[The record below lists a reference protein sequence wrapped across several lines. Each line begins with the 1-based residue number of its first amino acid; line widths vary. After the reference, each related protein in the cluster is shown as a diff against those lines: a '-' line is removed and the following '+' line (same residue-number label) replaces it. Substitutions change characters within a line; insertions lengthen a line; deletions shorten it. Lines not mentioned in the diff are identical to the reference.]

1 MQIIN
6 HFLTIT
12 RHRHQ
17 VIKNCFKAGIPL
29 RGLLHDLSK
38 YTPTEFIAGARFYQ
52 GSRSPNEGER
62 EAYGYSKA
70 WIHHKGI
77 NKHHFEHWTDY
88 NPKTRKI
95 EGAPMPTKY
104 VIEMFCDRVAA
115 SKIYMGDKYD
125 NSSALKYFEKSRK
138 TRMIHK
144 RTSDML
150 EYLLL
155 MLKYKGE
162 DFTFS
167 YIRRLDKSAPPE
179 SYNYMSDLIDKLH
192 SKC

>member
-125 NSSALKYFEKSRK
+125 DSSALMYFEKSRK

-179 SYNYMSDLIDKLH
+179 SYKYMSDLIDKLH

>member
-125 NSSALKYFEKSRK
+125 DSSALMYFEKSRN

-179 SYNYMSDLIDKLH
+179 SYKYMSDLIDKLH

>member
-38 YTPTEFIAGARFYQ
+38 YTPIEFIAGARFYQ

-125 NSSALKYFEKSRK
+125 DSSALMYFEKSRK

-179 SYNYMSDLIDKLH
+179 SYKYMSDLIDKLH

>member
-6 HFLTIT
+6 HFITIT

-17 VIKNCFKAGIPL
+17 VIKNCFMAGIPI

-38 YTPTEFIAGARFYQ
+38 YTPAEFIAGAKFYQ
-52 GSRSPNEGER
+52 GNRSPNESER

-88 NPKTRKI
+88 NPKTRRT
-95 EGAPMPTKY
+95 EGAPMPTRF

-115 SKIYMGDKYD
+115 SKIYMGDKYSD
-125 NSSALKYFEKSRK
+125 DSVLMYFEKGRK
-138 TRMIHK
+138 TRIIHK

-155 MLKYKGE
+155 MLKFKGE
-162 DFTFS
+162 KFTFR
-167 YIRRLDKSAPPE
+167 YIRCLDKSAPPE
-179 SYNYMSDLIDKLH
+179 SFKYMSDLVDKLH
-192 SKC
+192 SK

>member
-95 EGAPMPTKY
+95 EGAPMPIKY

-115 SKIYMGDKYD
+115 SKIYMGNKYD
-125 NSSALKYFEKSRK
+125 DSSALMYFEKSKK

-179 SYNYMSDLIDKLH
+179 RYKYMSDLIDKLH

>member
-12 RHRHQ
+12 KHRHQ
-17 VIKNCFKAGIPL
+17 VIKNCFLAGIPI

-38 YTPTEFIAGARFYQ
+38 YTPVEFIAGARYYQ
-52 GSRSPNEGER
+52 GNRSPNEGER
-62 EAYGYSKA
+62 DAYGYSKA

-88 NPKTRKI
+88 NPKTRRT
-95 EGAPMPTKY
+95 EGAPMPTKF

-115 SKIYMGDKYD
+115 SKIYMGDKYSD
-125 NSSALKYFEKSRK
+125 ESALLYFEKGRK

-162 DFTFS
+162 KFTFK

-179 SYNYMSDLIDKLH
+179 SFKYMSDLVDKLRL
-192 SKC
+192 K